1 MAVKLQDVS
10 KIAIRS
16 AYVTNHRVCY
26 IYPNFRLLPFFNVWP
41 RTVDLPVWMCSNT
54 QRKTDACCYF
64 TDCIIVENLLHV
76 FCNERHLVP
85 YPRILLYV
93 HISCKLTQHFP
104 FFVKAQVARAHVSRK
119 SQRLINKRVTRCV
132 TSVLSYGRN
141 RWKFEH
147 VIRNSMGNEI
157 WSICNDKYFEI
168 WIFYS

>member
-1 MAVKLQDVS
+1 MWARLQYVQPF
-10 KIAIRS
+10 
-16 AYVTNHRVCY
+16 VTNHWVCY

-104 FFVKAQVARAHVSRK
+104 FLLKHRWPELTSQEKANDEFMNASRVVWP
-119 SQRLINKRVTRCV
+119 QC
-132 TSVLSYGRN
+132 
-141 RWKFEH
+141 
-147 VIRNSMGNEI
+147 
-157 WSICNDKYFEI
+157 
-168 WIFYS
+168 

>member
-1 MAVKLQDVS
+1 
-10 KIAIRS
+10 
-16 AYVTNHRVCY
+16 
-26 IYPNFRLLPFFNVWP
+26 
-41 RTVDLPVWMCSNT
+41 MCSNT

-119 SQRLINKRVTRCV
+119 SQRGIHERVTRCV

-147 VIRNSMGNEI
+147 VIRNSMGNKLYGRFATI
-157 WSICNDKYFEI
+157 NISKYEYFTRKI
-168 WIFYS
+168 NKTHPFPVYPS